1 LEITGHADNDITPHF
16 GAHGIAMTQARHF
29 YDQDTLT
36 FTYMVSDPNSG
47 LAATVDPVLNLDYV
61 SGTLGARSTD
71 EVLRR
76 VRHQGLSLQY
86 ILETHIH
93 ADHLSSAPHIREQ
106 LGGKIVI
113 GTLITTV
120 KETFAKIFAEGDG
133 FHRYGSQFDL
143 MLSDGDAF
151 ALGDLKVLGFHA
163 PGHTPACMAYLT
175 EGALFVGD
183 TLFMPDAGTARCD
196 FPGGDALDRFASEE

>member
-1 LEITGHADNDITPHF
+1 
-16 GAHGIAMTQARHF
+16 MTQARHF

-183 TLFMPDAGTARCD
+183 TLFMPDAGTARCN

>member
-1 LEITGHADNDITPHF
+1 
-16 GAHGIAMTQARHF
+16 MTQARHF

-93 ADHLSSAPHIREQ
+93 ADPVSYTHLRAH
-106 LGGKIVI
+106 
-113 GTLITTV
+113 
-120 KETFAKIFAEGDG
+120 ET
-133 FHRYGSQFDL
+133 
-143 MLSDGDAF
+143 
-151 ALGDLKVLGFHA
+151 
-163 PGHTPACMAYLT
+163 
-175 EGALFVGD
+175 
-183 TLFMPDAGTARCD
+183 
-196 FPGGDALDRFASEE
+196 